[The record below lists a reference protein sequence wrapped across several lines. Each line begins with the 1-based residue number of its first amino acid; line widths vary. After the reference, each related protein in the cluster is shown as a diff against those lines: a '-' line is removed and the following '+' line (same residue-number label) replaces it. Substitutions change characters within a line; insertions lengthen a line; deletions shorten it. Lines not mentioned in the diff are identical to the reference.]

1 MEFPV
6 DTDILI
12 QPPQIMGKS
21 PKMLKVFKGIG
32 RVAIKD
38 LAVLI
43 SGESGTYKELV
54 AKAIHYN
61 SLRLNGPFITVSF
74 VSIPKDIIEAELFG
88 YEKGA
93 FTGATE
99 KRTGKIEEANKGTL
113 FLDEI
118 LEVDLK
124 LQAKIL
130 RFIREKEFN
139 PLNSNNSFK
148 ADVRIIAATN
158 KDMKEAVSNGKFIE
172 DLFNSF
178 NHLHIKLPPLRE
190 RKEDILPIAKHFL
203 KEAIRKFETEPKEL
217 SKDAKDFLVRYE
229 WPGNVREL
237 ENTIKRAAVLSRGA
251 VIGKKDLLLEDVGS
265 YSIKEFLEEKLRRY
279 LKEMTKLENCYLYE
293 TVLSEVESSLITIV
307 LKETGGNQL
316 KAAKTLGINRNTLRA
331 KIKKYKIRI

>member
-61 SLRLNGPFITVSF
+61 SLRLNGPFIAVSF

>member
-21 PKMLKVFKGIG
+21 PKMLKVFRNIG
-32 RVAIKD
+32 RIAIKD

-54 AKAIHYN
+54 AKAIHYD
-61 SLRLNGPFITVSF
+61 SLRLNGPFVAVSF
-74 VSIPKDIIEAELFG
+74 VSIPNDLIEAELFG
-88 YEKGA
+88 YEEGA
-93 FTGATE
+93 STGATE
-99 KRTGKIEEANKGTL
+99 KRTGKIEEASRGTL

-118 LEVDLK
+118 SEMDLK
-124 LQAKIL
+124 LQAKL
-130 RFIREKEFN
+130 LHFIREKEFI
-139 PLNSNNSFK
+139 PFNSNNSFK

-158 KDMKEAVSNGKFIE
+158 KDLKEAVANGKFIE

-190 RKEDILPIAKHFL
+190 RKEDILPLAKHFL
-203 KEAIRKFETEPKEL
+203 KEAIRKYETEPKEL
-217 SKDAKDFLVRYE
+217 SKDAKDFLTRYD

-237 ENTIKRAAVLSRGA
+237 ENTIKRATVLSRGA
-251 VIGKKDLLLEDVGS
+251 VIEKKDLLLEDIGS

-331 KIKKYKIRI
+331 KIKEYKIRI

>member
-61 SLRLNGPFITVSF
+61 SLRLNGPFIAVSF

-237 ENTIKRAAVLSRGA
+237 ENTIKRATVLSRGA

>member
-21 PKMLKVFKGIG
+21 PKMLKVFKDIG

-61 SLRLNGPFITVSF
+61 SLRLNGPFIAVSF
-74 VSIPKDIIEAELFG
+74 VSIPNDLIEAELFG

-99 KRTGKIEEANKGTL
+99 KRTGKIEKANKGTL

-118 LEVDLK
+118 SEVDLK
-124 LQAKIL
+124 LQAKLL

-190 RKEDILPIAKHFL
+190 RKEDILPVAEHFL

-217 SKDAKDFLVRYE
+217 SKDAKDFLIRYE

-237 ENTIKRAAVLSRGA
+237 EDTMKRATVLSRGA
-251 VIGKKDLLLEDVGS
+251 VIEKKDLLLEDVGS

-293 TVLSEVESSLITIV
+293 TVLSEVESSLIAIV

-331 KIKKYKIRI
+331 KIKEYKIRI